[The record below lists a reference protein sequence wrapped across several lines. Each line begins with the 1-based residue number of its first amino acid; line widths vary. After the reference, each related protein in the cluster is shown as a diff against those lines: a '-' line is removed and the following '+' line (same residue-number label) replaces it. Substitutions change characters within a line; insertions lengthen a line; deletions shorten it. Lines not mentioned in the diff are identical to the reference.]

1 MAVEVA
7 EMAERRSLFGWMQR
21 MREDERERTRTNPF
35 LLSAMEEEKRE
46 GQRIATGARMVAL
59 VVIGLFLPFIN
70 PTIEVLYYEA
80 FIVVLMV
87 IGWAQQRVARVGRS
101 QTELAL
107 IFLELALLTF
117 VAVVPS
123 PLDDGGSP
131 TAFNYRFGTFIY
143 FFVILATSTLAYSWR
158 TVWTIGSWVA
168 LLWLIGLLGVMFFG
182 HEDPALGEAARE
194 AFAGYPDLVRKLD
207 PNSAEASMRVQE
219 IIVFVLVA
227 GMLGL
232 KGWRS
237 NQLLLKQ
244 ADIAAERANLSRY
257 FSPNMV
263 NLLASAEHDPGAVRS
278 QDIAVLFVDIVGFT
292 SIAESS
298 TPAEVMELLRRYH
311 ALIEEAIFENGGT
324 LDKYLG
330 DGVMATFG
338 TPQPGPDDAAHALA
352 AACRIVGGMERF
364 NRESAERG
372 APRLKVS
379 AGLHFGPAIIG
390 NIGPS
395 RRLEFAVVG
404 DTVNVASRLEAASRE
419 LGCSIVAS
427 DALMERAQQNLGSE
441 PAGLPRFQRRNA
453 VTLRGRHASMD
464 VWTC

>member
-1 MAVEVA
+1 M
-7 EMAERRSLFGWMQR
+7 
-21 MREDERERTRTNPF
+21 
-35 LLSAMEEEKRE
+35 
-46 GQRIATGARMVAL
+46 
-59 VVIGLFLPFIN
+59 
-70 PTIEVLYYEA
+70 
-80 FIVVLMV
+80 
-87 IGWAQQRVARVGRS
+87 
-101 QTELAL
+101 
-107 IFLELALLTF
+107 
-117 VAVVPS
+117 
-123 PLDDGGSP
+123 
-131 TAFNYRFGTFIY
+131 
-143 FFVILATSTLAYSWR
+143 
-158 TVWTIGSWVA
+158 
-168 LLWLIGLLGVMFFG
+168 
-182 HEDPALGEAARE
+182 
-194 AFAGYPDLVRKLD
+194 LD
-207 PNSAEASMRVQE
+207 PNAAQVPLRVQE

-227 GMLGL
+227 GTLGL
-232 KGWRS
+232 RGWRS

-263 NLLASAEHDPGAVRS
+263 NLLASGEQDAGAVRS

-292 SIAESS
+292 SLAESG
-298 TPAEVMELLRRYH
+298 TPGEVMQLLRRYH
-311 ALIEEAIFENGGT
+311 GLIEEAIFENNGT

-338 TPQPGPDDAAHALA
+338 TPQPGPEDAANALA
-352 AACRIVGGMERF
+352 AACQIIGGMERF

-372 APRLKVS
+372 APALKVS

-427 DALMERAQQNLGSE
+427 DALMQRAERSAGAGRNL
-441 PAGLPRFQRRNA
+441 PHFLRRNA
-453 VTLRGRHASMD
+453 IALRGRNARMD

>member
-7 EMAERRSLFGWMQR
+7 GMAQRPALFGWMQR
-21 MREDERERTRTNPF
+21 MREDERERMRTNPF
-35 LLSAMEEEKRE
+35 LLRAMEEEKRE
-46 GQRIATGARMVAL
+46 GQRIATAARMIAL
-59 VVIGLFLPFIN
+59 IVIALFLPFLN
-70 PTIEVLYYEA
+70 PTTEVLYYEA

-87 IGWAQQRVARVGRS
+87 IGWAQQKVARVGRS
-101 QTELAL
+101 RSELAL

-117 VAVVPS
+117 IAVVPS
-123 PLDDGGSP
+123 PFHDDGSP
-131 TAFNYRFGTFIY
+131 TAFNYRYETFIY
-143 FFVILATSTLAYSWR
+143 FFVILASATLAYSWR
-158 TVWTIGSWVA
+158 TIWTIGTWVA
-168 LLWLIGLLGVMFFG
+168 LLWLAGLLGVAF
-182 HEDPALGEAARE
+182 LGRQEAALSQAAQE
-194 AFAGYPDLVRKLD
+194 AFAGYPDLVSRLD
-207 PNSAEASMRVQE
+207 PNSAQASLRVQE

-232 KGWRS
+232 RGWRS

-263 NLLASAEHDPGAVRS
+263 NLLASSEPDPGAVRS

-292 SIAESS
+292 GIAESG
-298 TPAEVMELLRRYH
+298 TPDEVMELLRRYH
-311 ALIEEAIFENGGT
+311 ALIEEAIFDNGGT

-338 TPQPGPDDAAHALA
+338 TPRPGPDDAANALV
-352 AACRIVGGMERF
+352 AACRIIAGMERF
-364 NRESAERG
+364 NRDSAERG
-372 APRLKVS
+372 APALKVS

-390 NIGPS
+390 DIGPS

-427 DALMERAQQNLGSE
+427 NALMERARRSSGVKST
-441 PAGLPRFQRRNA
+441 GLPRFVRRDA
-453 VTLRGRHASMD
+453 VTLRGRNASMD

>member
-1 MAVEVA
+1 MAIEVA
-7 EMAERRSLFGWMQR
+7 EMAERPALFGWMQR
-21 MREDERERTRTNPF
+21 MRQDERERTRTNPF
-35 LLSAMEEEKRE
+35 LLRAMEEEKRE
-46 GQRIATGARMVAL
+46 GQRIATAARMVAL
-59 VVIGLFLPFIN
+59 VVIALFLPFLN

-80 FIVVLMV
+80 FVLVLMV

-101 QTELAL
+101 RAELAL
-107 IFLELALLTF
+107 IFLEPALLTF
-117 VAVVPS
+117 IAVVPS
-123 PLDDGGSP
+123 PFDDGASP
-131 TAFNYRFGTFIY
+131 TAFNYRYETFIY
-143 FFVILATSTLAYSWR
+143 FFVILASATLAYSWR
-158 TVWTIGSWVA
+158 TI
-168 LLWLIGLLGVMFFG
+168 WLIGLLGVVFLG
-182 HEDPALGEAARE
+182 QQIPALGQAARQ
-194 AFAGYPDLVRKLD
+194 AFAGYPDLVRVLD
-207 PNSAEASMRVQE
+207 PNSAQVPLRVQE
-219 IIVFVLVA
+219 VIVFVLVA
-227 GMLGL
+227 AMLGL
-232 KGWRS
+232 RGWRS

-263 NLLASAEHDPGAVRS
+263 NLLASGEHDPGAVRS

-292 SIAESS
+292 SIAESGR
-298 TPAEVMELLRRYH
+298 PEEVMELLRRYH
-311 ALIEEAIFENGGT
+311 ALIEEAVFDNGGT

-338 TPQPGPDDAAHALA
+338 TPQPGPHDAANALS
-352 AACRIVGGMERF
+352 AACRVMSGMERF

-372 APRLKVS
+372 VPALKVS

-404 DTVNVASRLEAASRE
+404 DTVNVASRLEAATRE

-427 DALMERAQQNLGSE
+427 DALMERAQRSPGAA
-441 PAGLPRFQRRNA
+441 PTGLPRFLRRDA
-453 VTLRGRHASMD
+453 VALRGRKAGMD

>member
-1 MAVEVA
+1 MASEA
-7 EMAERRSLFGWMQR
+7 ATAIERPTLLGWMQR
-21 MREDERERTRTNPF
+21 MREEERERTRMNPF
-35 LLSAMEEEKRE
+35 VLRALEEEKRE
-46 GQRIATGARMVAL
+46 GQRIATSARMVAL
-59 VVIGLFLPFIN
+59 VVIALFLPFLN

-87 IGWAQQRVARVGRS
+87 IGWAQQRVATVGRS
-101 QTELAL
+101 RAELAL

-117 VAVVPS
+117 IAVVPS
-123 PLDDGGSP
+123 PIDQEGIP
-131 TAFNYRFGTFIY
+131 TAFNYRFETFIY
-143 FFVILATSTLAYSWR
+143 FFVILAAATLAYSWR
-158 TVWTIGSWVA
+158 TLWAIGTWVA
-168 LLWLIGLLGVMFFG
+168 LLWVAGLCGVLFLGQENV
-182 HEDPALGEAARE
+182 ALGEAAQS
-194 AFAGYPDLVRKLD
+194 AFAGYPDLVRVLD
-207 PNSAEASMRVQE
+207 PNTAQIPLRIQE
-219 IIVFVLVA
+219 IIVFVIVTA
-227 GMLGL
+227 MLGL
-232 KGWRS
+232 RGWRS

-244 ADIAAERANLSRY
+244 AEIAAERANLSRY

-263 NLLASAEHDPGAVRS
+263 DLLASDEHDPGAVRS

-292 SIAESS
+292 EIAERG

-338 TPQPGPDDAAHALA
+338 TPQPGPDDAANALA
-352 AACRIVGGMERF
+352 AAGRIIAGMEQF
-364 NRESAERG
+364 NRESAARG
-372 APRLKVS
+372 APSLKVS

-419 LGCSIVAS
+419 LGCSIIVS
-427 DALMERAQQNLGSE
+427 DALMEQARSRVE
-441 PAGLPRFQRRNA
+441 PASGALPSFQRRDGVA
-453 VTLRGRHASMD
+453 LRGRSGRMD

>member
-1 MAVEVA
+1 MAIEVA
-7 EMAERRSLFGWMQR
+7 EVAERPALFGWMQR
-21 MREDERERTRTNPF
+21 MREDERMRMRTNPF

-46 GQRIATGARMVAL
+46 GQRIATVARMIAL
-59 VVIGLFLPFIN
+59 IVIALFLPFLN
-70 PTIEVLYYEA
+70 PTMEVLYYEA
-80 FIVVLMV
+80 FIVVLVV

-101 QTELAL
+101 GAELAL

-117 VAVVPS
+117 IAVVPS
-123 PLDDGGSP
+123 PFREAGSP
-131 TAFNYRFGTFIY
+131 TAFNYRYETFIY
-143 FFVILATSTLAYSWR
+143 FFVILASATLAYSWR
-158 TVWTIGSWVA
+158 TIWTIGTWVA
-168 LLWLIGLLGVMFFG
+168 LLWLAGLLGVVFLG
-182 HEDPALGEAARE
+182 QENAALGQGAQE
-194 AFAGYPDLVRKLD
+194 AFAGFPDLISKLN
-207 PNSAEASMRVQE
+207 PNSAQVSLRAQE
-219 IIVFVLVA
+219 IIVFLIVA

-232 KGWRS
+232 RGWRS
-237 NQLLLKQ
+237 NQLLMKQ

-263 NLLASAEHDPGAVRS
+263 NLLASGEHDPGAVRS

-292 SIAESS
+292 SLAESG
-298 TPAEVMELLRRYH
+298 TPDEVMELLRRYH

-338 TPQPGPDDAAHALA
+338 TPRPGPDDAANALA
-352 AACRIVGGMERF
+352 AACRIIAGMERF
-364 NRESAERG
+364 NRERAEQE
-372 APRLKVS
+372 APALQVS

-404 DTVNVASRLEAASRE
+404 DTVNVASRLETASRE

-427 DALMERAQQNLGSE
+427 NALMERARRSPG
-441 PAGLPRFQRRNA
+441 AGRTGLPHFQHRDA
-453 VTLRGRHASMD
+453 IALRGRTALMD

>member
-1 MAVEVA
+1 MAIEVA
-7 EMAERRSLFGWMQR
+7 EAAERPALFGWMQR
-21 MREDERERTRTNPF
+21 MREDERERALTNPF
-35 LLSAMEEEKRE
+35 VLAALEEEKRQ
-46 GQRIATGARMVAL
+46 GQRIATGARMFAL
-59 VVIGLFLPFIN
+59 IVIALFLPFLN

-80 FIVVLMV
+80 FIGVLMI
-87 IGWAQQRVARVGRS
+87 IGWAQQKVARVGRS
-101 QTELAL
+101 RTELAL

-117 VAVVPS
+117 ICVVPG
-123 PLDDGGSP
+123 PLNDEGSP
-131 TAFNYRFGTFIY
+131 TAFNYRYGTFIY
-143 FFVILATSTLAYSWR
+143 FFVVLATATLAYSWR
-158 TVWTIGSWVA
+158 TIWTMGTWVA
-168 LLWLIGLLGVMFFG
+168 LLWPIGLLGVVFFG
-182 HEDPALGEAARE
+182 QEHAALGEAARQ
-194 AFAGYPDLVRKLD
+194 AFAGYPDIARKLD
-207 PNSAEASMRVQE
+207 PNSPEIVLRVQE

-237 NQLLLKQ
+237 NQLLLRQ
-244 ADIAAERANLSRY
+244 AGIAAERANLSRY
-257 FSPNMV
+257 FPPNIVDM
-263 NLLASAEHDPGAVRS
+263 LASAHHDPGAVRS

-292 SIAESS
+292 RIAESRR
-298 TPAEVMELLRRYH
+298 PDEVMDILRRYH
-311 ALIEEAIFENGGT
+311 ALIEQAIFENGGT

-338 TPQPGPDDAAHALA
+338 TPQPGPDDAVHALT
-352 AACRIVGGMERF
+352 AACRIVAAMERF

-372 APRLKVS
+372 APPLKVS
-379 AGLHFGPAIIG
+379 AGLHFGPAIVG

-427 DALMERAQQNLGSE
+427 DALMQRAGQGAG
-441 PAGLPRFQRRNA
+441 PAGLPRFQRRDA
-453 VTLRGRHASMD
+453 VALRGRNATMD